1 MSLTIKAV
9 AERMNAT
16 LDTLL
21 PMPTGPEAR
30 VVEAMRYAALDGG
43 KRLRPFLVLAT
54 AELFAV
60 PEARSLRA
68 AAAVEMIHCYSLIHD
83 DLPCMDDDDLRR
95 GRPTC
100 HKAFDEETALL
111 AGDGL
116 QARAFEILAEAA
128 THPDADVRCAL
139 VRLLADAAGS
149 WGMVGGQMFDLRAQ
163 QNARDLEAV
172 IRLQGMKT
180 GRLIGF
186 SCEAGAILGQADA
199 AQRAMLRD
207 YAQAL
212 GLAFQIADDLL
223 DVTGDEADMGKKL
236 GKDAAAGKVTFVSLL
251 GVAEARKRA
260 ESLVADAVTA
270 LSAFGAAADP
280 LRDIARFV
288 ITRQN

>member
-16 LDTLL
+16 LDILL